1 MIVQNDTQIN
11 LQANGLN
18 VTHLATSYESFIP
31 LNSKEIQLATDKTE
45 TLNDSWTLMCD
56 SVYSRLGIY
65 IEENF
70 EIDFIT
76 VNGIKKAFH

>member
-45 TLNDSWTLMCD
+45 TLNDSWTLM
-56 SVYSRLGIY
+56 
-65 IEENF
+65 
-70 EIDFIT
+70 
-76 VNGIKKAFH
+76 